1 MVRSRWPLWPLLSSC
16 GFHALL
22 LMLPVALVPLAN
34 SLGTSASGRLDVRL
48 IQESSGQQPLWTD
61 APLPGAAAELPPDAA
76 PQREAPAPMPPQPPL
91 ALVVPNRYFLSAEVD
106 QKAEPI
112 AVAPLIYP
120 EDAYLRRIP
129 GSVTLRVYLNETGAI
144 DGVDI
149 LAADPPGMFD
159 QAALDAVLAT
169 RFRPALLLARPVK
182 NVKTIEIRF
191 DPLIDR

>member
-1 MVRSRWPLWPLLSSC
+1 MPHQPSI
-16 GFHALL
+16 
-22 LMLPVALVPLAN
+22 ALV
-34 SLGTSASGRLDVRL
+34 
-48 IQESSGQQPLWTD
+48 I
-61 APLPGAAAELPPDAA
+61 PDH
-76 PQREAPAPMPPQPPL
+76 
-91 ALVVPNRYFLSAEVD
+91 YFSSAEVD

-112 AVAPLIYP
+112 EVAPLIYP

-129 GSVTLRVYLNETGAI
+129 GKVTLRLYLNETGAI

-159 QAALDAVLAT
+159 QAAVDAVLAT

-191 DPLIDR
+191 DPLRDR

>member
-1 MVRSRWPLWPLLSSC
+1 
-16 GFHALL
+16 
-22 LMLPVALVPLAN
+22 
-34 SLGTSASGRLDVRL
+34 
-48 IQESSGQQPLWTD
+48 
-61 APLPGAAAELPPDAA
+61 
-76 PQREAPAPMPPQPPL
+76 MPPQPPL

-120 EDAYLRRIP
+120 EDAYLRRIS